1 MMLIADSGSTKTDW
15 ALVTPGAVTT
25 VSTQGLNPYQW
36 DAEGMVGVLTEELLP
51 QLQTI
56 PDYIDECEALL
67 SESAKLN
74 FKMWNPAQDASMN
87 GGQIING
94 DERMSFHD
102 AVARIKKNYNLH
114 LQSVLDNL

>member
-51 QLQTI
+51 QLRA
-56 PDYIDECEALL
+56 DEVDSVQFLWQRGHAR
-67 SESAKLN
+67 
-74 FKMWNPAQDASMN
+74 DASQ
-87 GGQIING
+87 GGAGAAPGVPRIA
-94 DERMSFHD
+94 D
-102 AVARIKKNYNLH
+102 A
-114 LQSVLDNL
+114 